1 MDEMDG
7 HYPLDTVGSF
17 DLIPTG
23 DGAFQLVNHDGG
35 SVILSALDLE
45 KMLRS
50 YFQENSN
57 G

>member
-23 DGAFQLVNHDGG
+23 EGALQLFNHDGG